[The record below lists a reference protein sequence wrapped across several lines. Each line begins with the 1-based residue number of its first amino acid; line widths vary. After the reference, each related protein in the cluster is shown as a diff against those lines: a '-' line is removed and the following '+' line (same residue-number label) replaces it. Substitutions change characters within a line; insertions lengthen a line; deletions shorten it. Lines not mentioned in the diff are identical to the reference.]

1 MKTWFATFLLFAA
14 LPVFP
19 DEPAPPKAFQPVT
32 PAHNLVI
39 VTIDGFRWQELFT
52 GADPA
57 LLASASVTPDT
68 SLMKMMYD
76 APDETARRRKLL
88 PFFWNVIAEKGQLYG
103 NRRYGN
109 KLNVSNLYHLSYP
122 GYAEMFTGQ
131 ADWRISSNKKKL
143 NPNVN
148 VLEYLHGKAAFR
160 DKVVAFT
167 SWDVFPYILNKKRSG
182 LPVNSGYDEQDEEG
196 TGELAAPINHV
207 QSQTVCHEGA
217 TRHDQL
223 TFMAARAY
231 LERHRPRVLFIGL
244 GESDEY
250 AHNGRYDLYLQQAAK
265 ADQLLADLWYW
276 LQTTPGYKD
285 NTTLLITTDHGR
297 GNRTST
303 WSKHDLV
310 TRGSSQTWL
319 AMIGPGIPATG
330 EVKQEQQ
337 YYQRQLAGL
346 MAGLVGEQF
355 AFGKL

>member
-1 MKTWFATFLLFAA
+1 MKTWFATLLLSAV
-14 LPVFP
+14 LPVWP
-19 DEPAPPKAFQPVT
+19 GEPAPPVDFRPVA

-52 GADPA
+52 GADPDI
-57 LLASASVTPDT
+57 LSNTSVTPDT

-76 APDETARRRKLL
+76 APDAETRRRRLL
-88 PFFWNVIAEKGQLYG
+88 PFFWNVIAGKGQLYG
-103 NRRYGN
+103 NRNYGN

-122 GYAEMFTGQ
+122 GYAEMFTGH
-131 ADWRISSNKKKL
+131 ADLRISSNKKKL
-143 NPNVN
+143 NPNIN
-148 VLEYLHGKAAFR
+148 VLEYLHGREEFR

-167 SWDVFPYILNKKRSG
+167 SWDVFPYILNEKRSG

-196 TGELAAPINHV
+196 AGTLAASINHV

-231 LERHRPRVLFIGL
+231 LDKHRPRVMFIGL

-250 AHNGRYDLYLQQAAK
+250 AHAGRYDLYLQQAAK
-265 ADQLLADLWYW
+265 ADQMLSDLWYW
-276 LQTTPGYKD
+276 LQTTPDYKN

-297 GNRTST
+297 GNKTST
-303 WSKHDLV
+303 WSKHDLI
-310 TRGSSQTWL
+310 TKGSSQTWL
-319 AMIGPGIPATG
+319 AMIGPGISPLG
-330 EVKQEQQ
+330 EVKEEEQ

>member
-1 MKTWFATFLLFAA
+1 MKTWFATLLLSAA

-19 DEPAPPKAFQPVT
+19 GEPAPPAHFQPVA
-32 PAHNLVI
+32 PAHNLVV

-52 GADPA
+52 GADPS
-57 LLASASVTPDT
+57 LLANPSVTPDT
-68 SLMKMMYD
+68 SLMQMMYD
-76 APDETARRRKLL
+76 GPDAETRRRKLL
-88 PFFWNVIAEKGQLYG
+88 PFFWNIVAGKGQLYG
-103 NRRYGN
+103 NRLHGN
-109 KLNVSNLYHLSYP
+109 KLNTSNLYHLSYP

-131 ADWRISSNKKKL
+131 TDWKISSNKKKL

-148 VLEYLHGKAAFR
+148 VLEYLHGKEEFR

-167 SWDVFPYILNKKRSG
+167 SWDVFPYILNKERSG
-182 LPVNSGYDEQDEEG
+182 LPVNSGYDEQEEAA
-196 TGELAAPINHV
+196 TGEWASSLNYV

-231 LERHRPRVLFIGL
+231 LERHRPRVMFIGL

-250 AHNGRYDLYLQQAAK
+250 AHSGRYDLYLQQAAK
-265 ADQLLADLWYW
+265 ADQMLADLWYW
-276 LQTTPGYKD
+276 LQTTPGYRN

-297 GNRTST
+297 GNRTAT
-303 WSKHDLV
+303 WSKHNLL

-319 AMIGPGIPATG
+319 AMIGPGIIPRG
-330 EVKQEQQ
+330 EVKEEEQ

-346 MAGLVGEQF
+346 MAGLVGEEF
-355 AFGKL
+355 ARGKL